1 MTTQEQ
7 RILNAAVVAL
17 ERTTGIHARV
27 RRTRAG
33 RNGLADAIVEIEMD
47 RRKRR
52 FGAEVKT
59 VDQFETPAI
68 VKARDLREPHL
79 LAAPYITR
87 EVAERCRQLHLP
99 FIDTAGNAYLEGTG
113 LLVYVVGQARPP
125 ELHHNQYR
133 ALNPAGIRIVFAL
146 LCHPEPIRTS
156 YREIAAQA
164 GVALGTVGPVL
175 KDLEAR
181 RFLRFQTGRDRKL
194 IDPERMLEEWVT
206 HYPTTLR
213 PKLNPRRFRADP
225 ERLRRTDLTAQ
236 NAYWGGEP
244 AAAKLTRYLK
254 PAQFTIYTG
263 EPLTKLVAAGRMRAE
278 AVGNV
283 EILEKFWNFGTH
295 KDIPDVVPPVL
306 AYADLLAIHDGR
318 NVEAARMIYE
328 QRIAP
333 TLHAPT

>member
-1 MTTQEQ
+1 MAMTTQEQ

-194 IDPERMLEEWVT
+194 IDPERMLERMGHALSHDSPPQARVT
-206 HYPTTLR
+206 GWRAGISTCCWRWSSGWRPTGWATAWMAR
-213 PKLNPRRFRADP
+213 WRVCATGSGRA
-225 ERLRRTDLTAQ
+225 TAST
-236 NAYWGGEP
+236 WITSP
-244 AAAKLTRYLK
+244 TPSVRCSWWAAWACRVT
-254 PAQFTIYTG
+254 
-263 EPLTKLVAAGRMRAE
+263 
-278 AVGNV
+278 
-283 EILEKFWNFGTH
+283 
-295 KDIPDVVPPVL
+295 
-306 AYADLLAIHDGR
+306 
-318 NVEAARMIYE
+318 
-328 QRIAP
+328 
-333 TLHAPT
+333 